1 VPDRPDRVTIYTSDP
16 ERAPDA
22 DFVPGE
28 LALVVAGNR
37 GRLLDA
43 RRTPVTVVAVRP
55 ATGDFEVEVG
65 AFEDAGARWV
75 LPLADVGRFQF
86 ARDAERADASEL
98 ERAVARFDRPLEIAC
113 DPATRDTTLRRV
125 ADERDDAAAWL
136 RGRLP
141 AVDIDACIER
151 RDGEP
156 ALYALVDERL
166 EGLAGMDRAFAT
178 GFASHPG
185 SGELVKG
192 HAIVLAELG
201 LCPYRGKVVRD
212 PSTFDGDRSRERRA
226 DHLVA
231 RLAVTQALW
240 SLLGRETVTLHRAA
254 AVAGPLPAPRPA
266 SLVSATFSAAVAESH
281 FEAEA
286 TAVRWRQV
294 LGLDRLLMT
303 FLETPALNAPYRE
316 AEAVLVA
323 DPWNRAF

>member
-1 VPDRPDRVTIYTSDP
+1 VTIYASDP

-22 DFVPGE
+22 DFVSGE

-55 ATGDFEVEVG
+55 ATGDFEIEVG

-86 ARDAERADASEL
+86 ARDAERAEASEL

-113 DPATRDTTLRRV
+113 DPAARDATLQRV
-125 ADERDDAAAWL
+125 ADERADATAWL

-141 AVDIDACIER
+141 AVDVDACIER
-151 RDGEP
+151 REGEP
-156 ALYALVDERL
+156 ALYALLDERL
-166 EGLAGMDRAFAT
+166 GPLAALDRAFAT
-178 GFASHPG
+178 TFVSNPR

-201 LCPYRGKVVRD
+201 LCPYRGQVVRD
-212 PSTFDGDRSRERRA
+212 PATFGELPKERRA

-231 RLAVTQALW
+231 RLAFTQALW
-240 SLLGRETVTLHRAA
+240 SALGHETVTLHRAA
-254 AVAGPLPAPRPA
+254 AVGPPRPA
-266 SLVSATFSAAVAESH
+266 SLVSGTFSAAVAQSH
-281 FEAEA
+281 FDAAA

-316 AEAVLVA
+316 AEAILLA
-323 DPWNRAF
+323 DPSNLAF